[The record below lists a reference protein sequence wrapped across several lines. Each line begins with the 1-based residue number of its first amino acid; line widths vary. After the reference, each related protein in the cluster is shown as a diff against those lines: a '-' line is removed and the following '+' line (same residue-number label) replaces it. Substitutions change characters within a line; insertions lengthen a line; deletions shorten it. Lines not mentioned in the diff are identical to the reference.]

1 MYRQESEEPIG
12 LARHGTR
19 ELTEFEQDRFRPQVI
34 APPTEDNALRRLLGQ
49 DLDKFIEEHLG
60 AYNEAKKKWAEC
72 SMEEWQ
78 AGAEG
83 KLTAT
88 STSG

>member
-49 DLDKFIEEHLG
+49 DFDKFIEELIADNLRRWHPSFFKFDML
-60 AYNEAKKKWAEC
+60 
-72 SMEEWQ
+72 
-78 AGAEG
+78 
-83 KLTAT
+83 
-88 STSG
+88 